1 MSYQSKVTSQ
11 YPVLNRPGDTSP
23 GPKKRAESKPSKR
36 PKPGGL
42 ETTAKSVRQSEP
54 RSSHPGGSGLEKAGG
69 DGRADRFR
77 WQRHAAKLMRGE
89 GRVGLCRWSVV
100 SKTAG
105 VDMVSSSY
113 SGGGDRVHY
122 EGLQTCGSVW
132 ACPCCSF
139 RISQTRK
146 EEMNKLLRWARGQ
159 GLQLTM
165 LTLTAR
171 HGRDD
176 ALDELLAGMKDAKQ
190 RWARHRAYR
199 NLKPKM
205 VGSVTAT
212 EVTGGGVHGWHPH
225 FHVILVTEWDTD
237 LSPLRD
243 AWLASLRGAGLEGT
257 GAGWDMRSANETAK
271 YIAKWGA
278 AEELALSGEKKGRSS
293 MTPAQ
298 MLAASCDD
306 GDRHAGMLWAEYA
319 SVFRGRRQL
328 VWSRGLKAL
337 AEIDVV
343 DDEEAA
349 KDKAQDD
356 QVETGRANIRH
367 ALWVEAVASRRGD
380 RRSIVQERAEEVG
393 VEQAIAEI
401 EAGHIPD
408 PDIIDDLIELIGDGY
423 KPRPGGLAAAVL
435 ARVQQRKEMSDG
447 NDDSTEEG
455 EAAGTRQVDGLARDQ
470 SPRRSGARGG
480 CASLRREPAAA
491 GASDR
496 SAPARSARPD
506 RPGADGG

>member
-1 MSYQSKVTSQ
+1 MSRHSRVSPQ
-11 YPVLNRPGDTSP
+11 YPVVKRSGDTSP
-23 GPKKRAESKPSKR
+23 GLKKRAESKASKR
-36 PKPGGL
+36 QKARAL
-42 ETTAKSVRQSEP
+42 ETNAKSVRHSEP
-54 RSSHPGGSGLEKAGG
+54 RISLPGGSGLGKAKG
-69 DGRADRFR
+69 DGRADRYR

-105 VDMVSSSY
+105 VDMVSSTY

-132 ACPCCSF
+132 ACPCCSY
-139 RISQTRK
+139 RISQTRRD
-146 EEMNKLLRWARGQ
+146 EMNKLLSWARAQ

-176 ALDELLAGMKDAKQ
+176 DLDELLARMKDAKQ
-190 RWARHRAYR
+190 RWARHRSYR
-199 NLKPKM
+199 NLKSRI

-212 EVTGGGVHGWHPH
+212 EVTGGGAHGWHPH
-225 FHVILVTEWDTD
+225 FHVIIVSQWGTD

-349 KDKAQDD
+349 KDQAQDD

-380 RRSIVQERAEEVG
+380 RRSTVQQRAEEVG
-393 VEQAIAEI
+393 VEQAIAEV

-408 PDIIDDLIELIGDGY
+408 PDIIDDLIELIEDGY
-423 KPRPGGLAAAVL
+423 KPRPGGLAATVL
-435 ARVQQRKEMSDG
+435 AAVRRPETSDKG
-447 NDDSTEEG
+447 D
-455 EAAGTRQVDGLARDQ
+455 
-470 SPRRSGARGG
+470 PP
-480 CASLRREPAAA
+480 CP
-491 GASDR
+491 
-496 SAPARSARPD
+496 
-506 RPGADGG
+506 

>member
-1 MSYQSKVTSQ
+1 MLKNCNSFSQ
-11 YPVLNRPGDTSP
+11 NLVKSPPDVSSGASSAPVARRLL
-23 GPKKRAESKPSKR
+23 RAETAPEG
-36 PKPGGL
+36 GGL
-42 ETTAKSVRQSEP
+42 ETNAKSVRQNGGSIS
-54 RSSHPGGSGLEKAGG
+54 RTGGSGLGKAKG

-77 WQRHAAKLMRGE
+77 WQRHAAKLMRGD

-100 SKTAG
+100 SRKAG
-105 VDMVSSSY
+105 VDVVSSSY
-113 SGGGDRVHY
+113 GGGADRVHY

-146 EEMNKLLRWARGQ
+146 SEMNRLLSWARGQ

-176 ALDELLAGMKDAKQ
+176 ALDELLAQMKDAKQ
-190 RWARHRAYR
+190 RWARHRSYR
-199 NLKPKM
+199 NLKSGI

-225 FHVILVTEWDTD
+225 FHVIIVSEWGTD

-271 YIAKWGA
+271 YITKWGA
-278 AEELALSGEKKGRSS
+278 AEELALSGEKKGRTS

-343 DDEEAA
+343 DDVEAA

-356 QVETGRANIRH
+356 QVETGRANIKH
-367 ALWVEAVASRRGD
+367 ALWVETIASRRGD
-380 RRSIVQERAEEVG
+380 RRSTVQQRAEEVG

-401 EAGHIPD
+401 EAGYIPD

-423 KPRPGGLAAAVL
+423 KPKPGGLAAAVL
-435 ARVQQRKEMSDG
+435 AAVIKPEQ
-447 NDDSTEEG
+447 
-455 EAAGTRQVDGLARDQ
+455 
-470 SPRRSGARGG
+470 
-480 CASLRREPAAA
+480 
-491 GASDR
+491 
-496 SAPARSARPD
+496 PD
-506 RPGADGG
+506 KGDPPCR

>member
-1 MSYQSKVTSQ
+1 MLKNCNSFSQ
-11 YPVLNRPGDTSP
+11 NLVKSPPDVSSGASSAPVARRLL
-23 GPKKRAESKPSKR
+23 RAETAPEG
-36 PKPGGL
+36 GGL
-42 ETTAKSVRQSEP
+42 ETNAKSVRQNGGSIS
-54 RSSHPGGSGLEKAGG
+54 RTGGSGLGKAKG

-77 WQRHAAKLMRGE
+77 WQRHAAKLMRGD

-100 SKTAG
+100 SRKAG
-105 VDMVSSSY
+105 VDVVSSSY
-113 SGGGDRVHY
+113 GGGADRVHY

-146 EEMNKLLRWARGQ
+146 SEMNRLLSWARGQ

-176 ALDELLAGMKDAKQ
+176 ALDELLAQMKDAKQ

-199 NLKPKM
+199 NLKSGI

-225 FHVILVTEWDTD
+225 FHVIIVSEWGTD

-271 YIAKWGA
+271 YITKWGA
-278 AEELALSGEKKGRSS
+278 AEELALSGEKKGRTS

-343 DDEEAA
+343 DDVEAA

-356 QVETGRANIRH
+356 QVETGRANIKH
-367 ALWVEAVASRRGD
+367 ALWVETIASRRGD
-380 RRSIVQERAEEVG
+380 RRSTVQQRAEEVG

-401 EAGHIPD
+401 EAGYIPD

-423 KPRPGGLAAAVL
+423 KPKPGGLAAAVL
-435 ARVQQRKEMSDG
+435 AAVIKPEQ
-447 NDDSTEEG
+447 
-455 EAAGTRQVDGLARDQ
+455 
-470 SPRRSGARGG
+470 
-480 CASLRREPAAA
+480 
-491 GASDR
+491 
-496 SAPARSARPD
+496 PD
-506 RPGADGG
+506 KGDPPCR